1 MRYPLGSAGLRSC
14 RVPMAAFAAAS
25 RPALRRLRGWM
36 LVACGACAFGS
47 SGPALAQAPAGA
59 EPTEE
64 EVLEQIEPGT
74 ASVEEVARQL
84 SNPVSSVW
92 NLVVQNN
99 YSLNK
104 GDISSSHRGQWVT
117 TFQPVLPLRLTEDW
131 NLITRPVLPIV
142 SAPIPQLDGSVDREN
157 GLGDVALMSL
167 LSPAN
172 PRGLIWG
179 AGPSF
184 LFPSATLRDLG
195 SEHWSLGPA
204 AVGLVLTQKWVLGA
218 LVQQWWSYAGDDD
231 RRDVSLLNLQYFL
244 YRFLPNRWQVGL
256 GSPVIS
262 ANWKAPSGDRWTVP
276 IGLGVAKT
284 FLIGR
289 MPFQV
294 GFEASY
300 AVVHPDTFGQRWNFR
315 LQFKPVVPALIQKPL
330 FGR

>member
-1 MRYPLGSAGLRSC
+1 
-14 RVPMAAFAAAS
+14 
-25 RPALRRLRGWM
+25 
-36 LVACGACAFGS
+36 
-47 SGPALAQAPAGA
+47 
-59 EPTEE
+59 
-64 EVLEQIEPGT
+64 
-74 ASVEEVARQL
+74 
-84 SNPVSSVW
+84 
-92 NLVVQNN
+92 
-99 YSLNK
+99 
-104 GDISSSHRGQWVT
+104 
-117 TFQPVLPLRLTEDW
+117 VLPLRLTEDW

-142 SAPIPQLDGSVDREN
+142 SAPIPQLDGSFDRET
-157 GLGDVALMSL
+157 GLGDIALMSL
-167 LSPAN
+167 LSPAD

-184 LFPSATLRDLG
+184 LFPSATPRELG
-195 SEHWSLGPA
+195 SEQWSLGPA
-204 AVGLVLTQKWVLGA
+204 AVGLFLTKKWVIGA
-218 LVQQWWSYAGDDD
+218 LAQQWWSYAGDDD
-231 RRDVSLLNLQYFL
+231 RRDVSLLNLQYFV

-262 ANWKAPSGDRWTVP
+262 ANWKAPSGDKWTVP

-284 FLIGR
+284 FLLGR